1 VANSR
6 KQGTE
11 KRDWNRKLAAQTVA
25 SLKPGQWT
33 TETFGRGEGALQARG
48 TATGSSFYFR
58 YTGPKGP
65 ERIKVPAFD
74 ESGQPMTLANA
85 RKYARKLS
93 ARYQDGERDL
103 KAALAAEERE
113 RARARTK
120 AEKADRDASEREQAT
135 LGALL
140 GAYCDRQENLGKAD
154 ARGVRNLVS
163 LHVEQAFPELWAKPA
178 ADVSIDDV
186 LEMLGA
192 LTEAGKLRTAGK
204 LRSYLKASFSLALT
218 SGKSAQKRAF
228 QRFKVG
234 SNPAGDIDPIE
245 GANKAR
251 DRALSVAEL
260 RALWQRLQSIDEP
273 IGPLVRFYLLTGGQ
287 RFAQLRRATLSS
299 ISDEGLTLWDRKGK
313 RKEPR
318 RHVVPLLPEAL
329 EEMKAMA
336 SPRLGDYVFTLTNGQ
351 TGADHGDAFRRVRA
365 ICNEMIAAGE
375 IETLQHFATNGKAES
390 VCGYSEEMELFKT
403 RAANELGIR
412 NPEAVKVE
420 TRPAPF
426 TISDLRRT
434 IETRLAALKV
444 PMDTRAQLQSHGIS
458 GVQARHYDRH
468 DYADEK
474 REALERLRDIDLA
487 WDEIAYFQVGDNPGR
502 KEPGTG
508 EINFSNIFK
517 FIHRRAEEE
526 GRDFIVGMEHGNSI
540 GGREGCRAV
549 IDAYAGADDFLEK

>member
-48 TATGSSFYFR
+48 TAKGPSFYFR
-58 YTGPKGP
+58 YTGPKGL

-74 ESGQPMTLANA
+74 ESGAAMTLANA
-85 RKYARKLS
+85 RRYARALS
-93 ARYQDGERDL
+93 ARYQAGERDL
-103 KAALAAEERE
+103 KAVLAAEERE

-140 GAYCDRQENLGKAD
+140 GAYCDRQEKLGKAD

-178 ADVSIDDV
+178 GDISIDDV

-204 LRSYLKASFSLALT
+204 LRSYLRAAFSLALN
-218 SGKSAQKRAF
+218 SSRNAQLKAF
-228 QRFKVG
+228 RRFKVAA
-234 SNPAGDIDPIE
+234 NPAGDIQPIE

-260 RALWQRLQSIDEP
+260 RALWQRLQSIDDA

-287 RFAQLRRATLSS
+287 RFAQLRRVTVSDK
-299 ISDEGLTLWDRKGK
+299 SDEGLTLWDSKGK
-313 RKEPR
+313 RKQPR
-318 RHVVPLLPEAL
+318 RHVVPLLPEAV
-329 EEMKAMA
+329 EAMDAMA
-336 SPRLGDYVFTLTNGQ
+336 SPRLGDFVFTLTNGQ
-351 TGADHGDAFRRVRA
+351 TGADHAAAFRRVQA
-365 ICNEMIAAGE
+365 I
-375 IETLQHFATNGKAES
+375 
-390 VCGYSEEMELFKT
+390 SEEML
-403 RAANELGIR
+403 
-412 NPEAVKVE
+412 EAGEVSE
-420 TRPAPF
+420 PF

-434 IETRLAALKV
+434 VETRLAALKV
-444 PMDTRAQLQSHGIS
+444 PMDVRAQLQSHGLG

-474 REALERLRDIDLA
+474 REALERLRDMMTRKPAKVHKL
-487 WDEIAYFQVGDNPGR
+487 PGA
-502 KEPGTG
+502 
-508 EINFSNIFK
+508 
-517 FIHRRAEEE
+517 RA
-526 GRDFIVGMEHGNSI
+526 
-540 GGREGCRAV
+540 
-549 IDAYAGADDFLEK
+549 